1 MVVQDNQSPSCLDTV
16 SKFISV
22 ACNPTANIT
31 SDTVC
36 LGDTTRFSSAFS
48 LSGGT
53 DSIISAGLYEPYTWY
68 NSGGISIPPI
78 FDDTV
83 MYIFNNSGIQDSTK
97 LIVINTHGC
106 SDTTWHR
113 AYVRANPIAGI
124 DWSGINSNF
133 CRNDSITF
141 VSSNGNNPNSQITW
155 WFNPGGTPSYFDP
168 LLNEFNP
175 TVIFTGYGQ
184 FPITVAYQ
192 DQYNCSDTLDTII
205 TIHNLPQ
212 VNFTAK
218 NACANQDILF
228 TNTSSI
234 SNGGNALSYAYWE
247 FTDPPISNNVGAPIT
262 DPYFDTVSHSYPSIS
277 QTTGGYVSATL
288 TITDNIGCISSMNK
302 DSIELYCK
310 ALISSEDIC
319 QGQEPFIFTDISNL
333 NSSIFNHYFDTINRN
348 WLFNNLEP
356 NPVINYTTWQFNPIT
371 DSPINDPDFPSGT
384 YSVNL
389 FVITNK
395 GCSDFISDSVKYEQ
409 KPVINFD
416 TLIYNY
422 PEKPCLLD
430 GETIDY
436 TYTNYSQYYNNY
448 LMTIYDSYQ
457 NNYIANS
464 NNNII
469 GQPYTYTLPGSGIYD
484 FDLLLENQINNNLTC
499 VDSISFKIKV
509 YPKPIAE
516 FLPCDTSGCDS
527 LLIQFIDITN
537 TDYAIGYINSGGND
551 YIESWTWTFDN
562 GMIDTNEIPD
572 LQVYNTTEY
581 KDFYPE
587 LFIRTNNGC
596 TSTKICNVFVK
607 DAPLASFVT
616 PPLQGSSP
624 PFGTYWFDSDSKKGN
639 GQPAKPDEYDFTWIL
654 DESGG
659 NTIIFNANHERVI
672 QGVSDSLLFQYNSF
686 PDPING
692 FSNVNVNLLI
702 EDKFDVN
709 GIKCKDSV
717 KYTFPIEYYN
727 GLYVPNSLAPGSGS
741 KYDEWTYF
749 LPKGKSL
756 IQYSLTIFDK
766 FGNMVF
772 KTTKLDVSG
781 SPLEAW
787 DGTRNGIPLPQ
798 GTYVWK
804 IQAVFS
810 DGSVWPGI
818 GYSGNPDDPHIGL
831 KDKGK
836 TSGAIYLIR

>member
-1 MVVQDNQSPSCLDTV
+1 
-16 SKFISV
+16 
-22 ACNPTANIT
+22 
-31 SDTVC
+31 
-36 LGDTTRFSSAFS
+36 
-48 LSGGT
+48 
-53 DSIISAGLYEPYTWY
+53 
-68 NSGGISIPPI
+68 
-78 FDDTV
+78 
-83 MYIFNNSGIQDSTK
+83 
-97 LIVINTHGC
+97 
-106 SDTTWHR
+106 
-113 AYVRANPIAGI
+113 
-124 DWSGINSNF
+124 
-133 CRNDSITF
+133 
-141 VSSNGNNPNSQITW
+141 
-155 WFNPGGTPSYFDP
+155 
-168 LLNEFNP
+168 
-175 TVIFTGYGQ
+175 
-184 FPITVAYQ
+184 
-192 DQYNCSDTLDTII
+192 
-205 TIHNLPQ
+205 
-212 VNFTAK
+212 
-218 NACANQDILF
+218 
-228 TNTSSI
+228 
-234 SNGGNALSYAYWE
+234 
-247 FTDPPISNNVGAPIT
+247 
-262 DPYFDTVSHSYPSIS
+262 
-277 QTTGGYVSATL
+277 
-288 TITDNIGCISSMNK
+288 
-302 DSIELYCK
+302 
-310 ALISSEDIC
+310 
-319 QGQEPFIFTDISNL
+319 
-333 NSSIFNHYFDTINRN
+333 
-348 WLFNNLEP
+348 
-356 NPVINYTTWQFNPIT
+356 
-371 DSPINDPDFPSGT
+371 
-384 YSVNL
+384 
-389 FVITNK
+389 
-395 GCSDFISDSVKYEQ
+395 
-409 KPVINFD
+409 
-416 TLIYNY
+416 
-422 PEKPCLLD
+422 
-430 GETIDY
+430 
-436 TYTNYSQYYNNY
+436 
-448 LMTIYDSYQ
+448 
-457 NNYIANS
+457 
-464 NNNII
+464 
-469 GQPYTYTLPGSGIYD
+469 
-484 FDLLLENQINNNLTC
+484 
-499 VDSISFKIKV
+499 
-509 YPKPIAE
+509 
-516 FLPCDTSGCDS
+516 
-527 LLIQFIDITN
+527 
-537 TDYAIGYINSGGND
+537 
-551 YIESWTWTFDN
+551 
-562 GMIDTNEIPD
+562 MIDTNEIPD